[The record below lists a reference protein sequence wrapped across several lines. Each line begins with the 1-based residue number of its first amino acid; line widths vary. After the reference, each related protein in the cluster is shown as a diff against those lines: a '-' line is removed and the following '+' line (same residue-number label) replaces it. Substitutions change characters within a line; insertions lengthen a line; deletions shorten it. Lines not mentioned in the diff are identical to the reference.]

1 MNITIPDLTPAL
13 PEIFLLTAASLIL
26 LIDLFV
32 SERNR
37 FVSYLLTQLT
47 LIGCTMITL
56 STGNIDIVY
65 TFSDMFVDD
74 PMADILKVCVY
85 LSTFAVLVYS
95 RSYLIERNLFRA
107 EFFVLML
114 FAILGMQVMISAN
127 HFLILYIGLELL
139 SLSLYALVALQ
150 RDSRQATEAAMKYFV
165 LGALASGMLLYGM
178 SMIYGVTGSL
188 NIVKIA
194 HVIQAGVQQ
203 KTVLIFGLVFLVSGL
218 AFKLGVVPFHMWL
231 PDVYQGASTPVTLF
245 IGSAPKLAAFAMTLR
260 LLGQGLQAMVV
271 DWQGMLIILAVLSM
285 IIGNVTA
292 IMQTNIKRMFA
303 YSTISHM
310 GFFLLGIL
318 SGGLNGYT
326 SSMVYVVVYVLMSLA
341 GFGMLLLLS
350 SRGIDIENIDD
361 FKGLNQKSPWYAFL
375 MLLVMFSMA
384 GVPPTV
390 GFYAKFVVLQAALDA
405 GFISLTIVAVL
416 LSLVGA
422 FYYIRIVKM
431 MYFDKPERDFPL
443 TVQNDAKVLMSAN
456 ALALLVLGLLPQPL
470 FSLCGFALQHSF

>member
-74 PMADILKVCVY
+74 PIADILKVCVY

>member
-26 LIDLFV
+26 MIDLFV

-37 FVSYLLTQLT
+37 FISYLLTQLT

-74 PMADILKVCVY
+74 PIADILKVCVY

-260 LLGQGLQAMVV
+260 LLAQGLQSMVV

-326 SSMVYVVVYVLMSLA
+326 SSMVYVLVYVLMSLA
-341 GFGMLLLLS
+341 GFGMLLVLS

-361 FKGLNQKSPWYAFL
+361 FKGLNQKNPWYAFL
-375 MLLVMFSMA
+375 MLLVMFAMA

-405 GFISLTIVAVL
+405 GFVSLTIVAVL

-431 MYFDKPERDFPL
+431 MYFDKPERDTPF
-443 TVQNDAKVLMSAN
+443 TAQNDAKILMSAN
-456 ALALLVLGLLPQPL
+456 ALALLLLGIMPQPL
-470 FSLCGFALQHSF
+470 LSLCGFALQHSF

>member
-26 LIDLFV
+26 MIDLFV

-37 FVSYLLTQLT
+37 FISYLLTQLT

-74 PMADILKVCVY
+74 PIADILKVCVY

-188 NIVKIA
+188 NLIKIA

-260 LLGQGLQAMVV
+260 LLGQGLQSMVV

-292 IMQTNIKRMFA
+292 IMQTNMKRMFA

-375 MLLVMFSMA
+375 MLLVMFAMA

-405 GFISLTIVAVL
+405 GFVSLTIVAVL

-431 MYFDKPERDFPL
+431 MYFDKPERDTPF

-456 ALALLVLGLLPQPL
+456 ALALLVLGIMPQPL
-470 FSLCGFALQHSF
+470 LSLCGFALQHSF